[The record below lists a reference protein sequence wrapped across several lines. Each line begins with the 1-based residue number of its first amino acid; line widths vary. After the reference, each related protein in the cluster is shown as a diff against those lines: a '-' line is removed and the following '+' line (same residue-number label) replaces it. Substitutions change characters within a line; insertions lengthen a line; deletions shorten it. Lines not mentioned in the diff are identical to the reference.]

1 MKTWQYASLVFLGGC
16 CFGILSTFV
25 KLAYSAGFSI
35 AEVTG
40 GQFLIG
46 TFLIGFLALFSKRK
60 EISIGQRVRFVL
72 AGIPM
77 GLTGI
82 FYYQSLQWLDASLA
96 IIFLFQFIWIGSFL
110 EWIWERKKPTKPKLL
125 SIMVLLI
132 GSVLAAGIF
141 TKGAN
146 SFSILGA
153 GWASAAAVMF
163 ASFIYLSGTV
173 GKSVPPVQR
182 SAWFSVGGL
191 LAVFCIYPP
200 TFIIE
205 MSILPELIPYV
216 LVLGLFGVALPPL
229 LFSVG
234 MPHVGA
240 GLGTILSSSELPVA
254 IILST
259 IVLAEPVSGGQ
270 WIGVLTILV
279 GIAIGNKKMNRVISK
294 EEAHTSDMSI

>member
-1 MKTWQYASLVFLGGC
+1 MKAWQYASLVFLGGC

-25 KLAYSAGFSI
+25 KLAYGAGFSI

-40 GQFLIG
+40 GQFIVGTVLIG
-46 TFLIGFLALFSKRK
+46 VLALFSKGNK
-60 EISIGQRVRFVL
+60 LSIGQIVRLVV

-96 IIFLFQFIWIGSFL
+96 IIFLFQFIWIGSLL
-110 EWIWERKKPTKPKLL
+110 EWIWEKKKTSKVKLL
-125 SIMVLLI
+125 SITVLLV

-141 TKGAN
+141 TQGAN
-146 SFSILGA
+146 RFSIQGA
-153 GWASAAAVMF
+153 AWASSAAVMF
-163 ASFIYLSGTV
+163 ATFIYVSGTV
-173 GKSVPPVQR
+173 GKTLQPVQR

-191 LAVFCIYPP
+191 LAVLTLYPP
-200 TFIIE
+200 IFLTEIPLLIE
-205 MSILPELIPYV
+205 LTPYV

-229 LFSVG
+229 LFSIG

-259 IVLAEPVSGGQ
+259 LVLAEPVSWSQ
-270 WIGVLTILV
+270 WMGVSIILA
-279 GIAIGNKKMNRVISK
+279 GIIIGNKKESSVCSKQVRISDF
-294 EEAHTSDMSI
+294 SV